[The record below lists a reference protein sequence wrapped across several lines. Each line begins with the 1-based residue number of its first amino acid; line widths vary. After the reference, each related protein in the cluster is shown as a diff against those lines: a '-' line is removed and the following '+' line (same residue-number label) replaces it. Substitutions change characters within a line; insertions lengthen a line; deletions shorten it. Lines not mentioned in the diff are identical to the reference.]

1 MLYTLFKIYKAFV
14 RFSFSKASEFRF
26 DSFFRILMDL
36 AFVLQFYLL
45 IDVTFETTSS
55 LAGWGRSQ
63 AMLFFALFLVADA
76 LHMVLVDPNV
86 EELARLVVRGGFDY
100 YLLRPV
106 PTLFQVLLR
115 EISLP
120 SIVNLLFA
128 LWCLGY
134 TLNQLPWEFTLVE
147 SLLLIAILINGF
159 LLTAALRLIFTLGV
173 FWGMSE
179 RALLP
184 IHWAFSVMFEKP
196 HVIYTGIL
204 RVVGMSLL
212 PFALTASLPAEI
224 LSLPSDSRTFH
235 LMYLIG
241 MSGIFYLIT
250 LIAWRA
256 ALRNYASASS

>member
-1 MLYTLFKIYKAFV
+1 MLYTLIKIYKAFI

-26 DSFFRILMDL
+26 DSLFRILMDL
-36 AFVLQFYLL
+36 AFLLQFYLL
-45 IDVTFETTSS
+45 LDVTFETTSS
-55 LAGWGRSQ
+55 LAGWGREQ
-63 AMLFFALFLVADA
+63 AMLFLSLFLVVDS
-76 LHMVLVDPNV
+76 LYMVFIDPNI
-86 EELARLVVRGGFDY
+86 EELARLVVRGGFDC

-128 LWCLGY
+128 LWYLGY
-134 TLNQLPWEFTLVE
+134 TLHHLSWEVTF
-147 SLLLIAILINGF
+147 SDSILLIVVLINGF
-159 LLTAALRLIFTLGV
+159 FLAAALRLIFTLGV

-196 HVIYTGIL
+196 HVIYTGVLKIIGL
-204 RVVGMSLL
+204 SFL
-212 PFALTASLPAEI
+212 PFALTASLPAEM
-224 LSLPSDSRTFH
+224 LSLPAGSRAIH

-241 MSGIFYLIT
+241 MSGIFYMLT
-250 LIAWRA
+250 LLAWRV
-256 ALRNYASASS
+256 ALKNYTSASS